1 MGEMIAESASMNPH
15 SPHIPGPPKS
25 PEPPRQL
32 VEIADALSHPAVSRV
47 GLTTT
52 ADGRWALMIRIRPGT
67 PLPLKEVEAICADY
81 PIVYQEEPRDL
92 PVARP
97 AYPAL
102 GE

>member
-1 MGEMIAESASMNPH
+1 MTQQ
-15 SPHIPGPPKS
+15 SPHIPGPPEVA
-25 PEPPRQL
+25 EPPSKL
-32 VEIADALSHPAVSRV
+32 CEIADALPHPAVSRV

-52 ADGRWALMIRIRPGT
+52 ADGRWALMVRIRPGT
-67 PLPLKEVEAICADY
+67 PVPVKEVEVVCREY
-81 PIVYQEEPRDL
+81 PVVYQEDPKEL

>member
-1 MGEMIAESASMNPH
+1 MMAESEIMNPQ
-15 SPHIPGPPKS
+15 SPHIPGPPES
-25 PEPPRQL
+25 PEPPSRL
-32 VEIADALSHPAVSRV
+32 VEIADAFSHPAVSRV

-52 ADGRWALMIRIRPGT
+52 ADGHWALMVRIRPGT
-67 PLPLKEVEAICADY
+67 PVPIKEVEAVCGSY
-81 PIVYQEEPRDL
+81 PVVYQEEPKEL